1 MSEAFDLRVVSLAQ
15 VVPHEQPEPRRVRRM
30 IGRLQSDDRLG
41 NPPVVFELDDRFM
54 LVDGANRIAA
64 MRALGY
70 RYAIVQVA
78 SPATVRLTT
87 WHHVLTATTPERVL
101 ASLRQVAELD
111 LAARSDRPAICT
123 IRLAG
128 GRTLAVAPRPGT
140 DPFEVLTP
148 LVAGYLLDAVVRRTV
163 EPDLAAHPDAAAV
176 VAFVKLTV
184 DEVVGAVRNGTLLPA
199 GVTRFIIPGR
209 VLSLNAPLAPLG
221 TEQPVAALDSW
232 LAELVSGR
240 RTEGRIRHYPEAV
253 FVLDD

>member
-1 MSEAFDLRVVSLAQ
+1 MV
-15 VVPHEQPEPRRVRRM
+15 
-30 IGRLQSDDRLG
+30 GRLRSDDRIG

-64 MRALGY
+64 MRELGY

-78 SPATVRLTT
+78 SPAIVRLTT
-87 WHHVLTATTPERVL
+87 WHHALTATTPERVL
-101 ASLRQVAELD
+101 AALRQVADLD
-111 LAARSDRPAICT
+111 FDDRSGRPAICT

-128 GRTLAVAPRPGT
+128 GRALTVHPGPGA
-140 DPFEVLTP
+140 DRFEVLTP

-176 VAFVKLTV
+176 VAFVELTV
-184 DEVVGAVRNGTLLPA
+184 DEVLGAVRNATLLPA
-199 GVTRFIIPGR
+199 GITRFIIPGR
-209 VLSLNAPLAPLG
+209 VLSLNAPLAPLRTG
-221 TEQPVAALDSW
+221 QPVAALDSW